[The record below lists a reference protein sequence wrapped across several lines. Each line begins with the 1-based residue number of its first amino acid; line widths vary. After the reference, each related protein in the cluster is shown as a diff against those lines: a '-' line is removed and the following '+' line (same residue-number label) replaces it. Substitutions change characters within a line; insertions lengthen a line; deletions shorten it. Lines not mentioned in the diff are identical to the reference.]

1 MRGSDL
7 VRTTPA
13 WNERGLQRAL
23 DGLTADDL
31 AWRPKPDANPIG
43 WLVWHG
49 TRVEDRTVADLQGVS
64 QAWIDEGWHA
74 QFGRD
79 SDPLDRGFGHTVD
92 DVGAFRAPDA
102 ATLLAYHASV
112 RSRTEAYLDRL
123 ADDGLDREVE
133 TEHGP
138 STVALR
144 LANLVNEM
152 VTHGG
157 QAAYARGLLQG
168 MGWSQV

>member
-1 MRGSDL
+1 MNGSEL
-7 VRTTPA
+7 IRTTLT

-23 DGLTADDL
+23 NGLSANDL
-31 AWRPKPDANPIG
+31 VWRPRSDANPIG

-49 TRVEDRTVADLQGVS
+49 TRVEDRTIADLRGVT

-74 QFGRD
+74 KFGRD
-79 SDPLDRGFGHTVD
+79 PDPLDRGYGHTTEEVA
-92 DVGAFRAPDA
+92 AFRAPDT

-112 RSRTEAYLDRL
+112 RARTEAYLDGL
-123 ADDGLDREVE
+123 TDDGLDREVE
-133 TEHGP
+133 SDQGP

-168 MGWSQV
+168 MGWSGV